1 MLIYTQE
8 NDVKLVQNVASASTL
23 ISSLVGE
30 VREYILQRFPKNFFK
45 SIYIDTAETIGEMNK
60 NARNNSN
67 TLNKKSYPQLSIS
80 PEISLDD
87 PIGGMEKSPHMSSP
101 NLFLRKDIKNYY
113 KTLAINPAKKYSI
126 HYTGDYITTNFN
138 FKITTNK
145 YIQNVDLAYY
155 LKSRFQNNFFQF
167 LSHKYVN
174 TEIPKTFM
182 KIIAFMQN
190 YDMNNADDMA
200 ALERYM
206 VSTGTSA
213 DIVRKKVNLSTGK
226 TSFFVNEKV
235 NLLTLFTDLDAPATI
250 ERNQMSEGEYTITFR
265 VQVSAWLPNAFIMSI
280 DRTALSNINREIL
293 ERALNGTES
302 TEQDEGFFSLS
313 MGMAL
318 NLDKKD
324 SIEFVGSTPDE
335 VRIGQRIF
343 NTVFTFDTLSL
354 GENEVDLGPFLKD
367 DFKKVHAYM
376 VSHNLDTRDLY
387 HVTVYDRDGAMEVD
401 VDYPELKVTVD
412 MEKLKDFSLTIYADR
427 AIMSTVEEAI
437 KKDKFFFKT
446 NALSIM
452 FLNVEGETIAVP
464 VYAFE
469 NEAAMDAYSFDTALR
484 VMTIYGPGYIGLV
497 PEDDPLGSGYK
508 ILIDYAEDGSEIIYE
523 IEIAEL
529 FN

>member
-8 NDVKLVQNVASASTL
+8 DDVKLVQNVASASTL

-113 KTLAINPAKKYSI
+113 KTLAINPGKKYTI

-167 LSHKYVN
+167 LSHKYIN

-182 KIIAFMQN
+182 KIIAFMQG
-190 YDMNNADDMA
+190 YDMSNLEDLA

-206 VSTGTSA
+206 ISTGTSA
-213 DIVRKKVNLSTGK
+213 DIVKKKVNLSTGK

-235 NLLTLFTDLDAPATI
+235 NLLTLFTDLDAPSSIAR
-250 ERNQMSEGEYTITFR
+250 EQMSEGEYTITFR
-265 VQVSAWLPNAFIMSI
+265 VQVSAWLPNAFIMSV
-280 DRTALSNINREIL
+280 DRDALSNVNREIL
-293 ERALNGTES
+293 ERALDGSELS
-302 TEQDEGFFSLS
+302 EQDEGFFSLS

-318 NLDKKD
+318 NLNKKD
-324 SIEFVGSTPDE
+324 SIEFIGSDPEE

-343 NTVFTFDTLSL
+343 DTVFTFDTLSV
-354 GENEVDLGPFLKD
+354 GANEVDLAPFVKD

-376 VSHNLDTRDLY
+376 TTHNLDTRDLY
-387 HVTVYDRDGAMEVD
+387 YVTVFDRDGAMEID
-401 VDYPELKVTVD
+401 VDYELLKVNVD
-412 MEKLKDFSLTIYADR
+412 LDKLKDFSLTIYADR
-427 AIMSTVEEAI
+427 AIMATIEEAI
-437 KKDKFFFKT
+437 KKDNFFFKV
-446 NALSIM
+446 NALSII
-452 FLNVEGETIAVP
+452 FINVESEVIAVP

-469 NEAAMDAYSFDTALR
+469 NKAAMEAFSFETALR

-508 ILIDYAEDGSEIIYE
+508 ILVGYTDDFQEIIRE